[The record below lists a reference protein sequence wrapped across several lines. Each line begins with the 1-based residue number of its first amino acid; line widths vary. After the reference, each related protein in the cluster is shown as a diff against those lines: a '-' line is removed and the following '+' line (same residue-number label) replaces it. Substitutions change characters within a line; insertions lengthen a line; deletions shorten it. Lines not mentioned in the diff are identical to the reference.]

1 MSWMEDSISFT
12 YLFWIVLGLFM
23 VFEGFSSSDTITL
36 TLGSAL
42 CFTTTMLIMSSI
54 IAMDKPKLKTILN
67 LLSIIGS
74 LAILMYGYIVTGS
87 IFLELIV
94 IVAIAVSVIL
104 HIFRGK
110 LMKYKR

>member
-1 MSWMEDSISFT
+1 
-12 YLFWIVLGLFM
+12 
-23 VFEGFSSSDTITL
+23 
-36 TLGSAL
+36 
-42 CFTTTMLIMSSI
+42 MSST
-54 IAMDKPKLKTILN
+54 IAMDKPKLKTLLN

-74 LAILMYGYIVTGS
+74 LVILIYGYIVTGS

-94 IVAIAVSVIL
+94 IVVIAVSVML

>member
-1 MSWMEDSISFT
+1 MEDSISFT

-36 TLGSAL
+36 ILGSAL
-42 CFTTTMLIMSSI
+42 CFTTTMLIMSST
-54 IAMDKPKLKTILN
+54 IAMDKPKLKTLLN
-67 LLSIIGS
+67 ILSIIGS
-74 LAILMYGYIVTGS
+74 LVILMYGYIVTGS

-94 IVAIAVSVIL
+94 IVAIAVSVML

>member
-1 MSWMEDSISFT
+1 
-12 YLFWIVLGLFM
+12 
-23 VFEGFSSSDTITL
+23 
-36 TLGSAL
+36 
-42 CFTTTMLIMSSI
+42 MSST
-54 IAMDKPKLKTILN
+54 IAMDKPKLKTLLN
-67 LLSIIGS
+67 ILSIIGS
-74 LAILMYGYIVTGS
+74 LVILMYGYIVTGS

>member
-1 MSWMEDSISFT
+1 MEDSISFT

-42 CFTTTMLIMSSI
+42 CFTTTMLIMSST

-94 IVAIAVSVIL
+94 IVAIAVSVML

>member
-1 MSWMEDSISFT
+1 MEDSISFT